1 MRPFTMIIG
10 LLLAAFVA
18 PASAEQRNGFVRS
31 DVVLEQYKEAQ
42 TAQTQL
48 KQEVEDWQREAAE
61 MEKELGSL
69 LEEYQGRSAMLSEEA
84 RVREMAVIER
94 KRVALAEYAERYF
107 DPRAGKA
114 TQRQAELFRPIE
126 EAILAAIRDVAEQE
140 NFDMVFDASGGAV
153 LWGAGKY
160 DLTDE
165 VIAALN
171 GATAE

>member
-1 MRPFTMIIG
+1 MRPFTIITS
-10 LLLAAFVA
+10 LLLALSVY

-31 DVVLEQYKEAQ
+31 DLVLEQYKDAQ
-42 TAQTQL
+42 SAQIQL

-84 RVREMAVIER
+84 RGRETSLIDR
-94 KRVALAEYAERYF
+94 KRLALAEFAERYF
-107 DPRAGKA
+107 DPRVGKA
-114 TQRQAELFRPIE
+114 AQRQAELFRPIE
-126 EAILAAIRDVAEQE
+126 EAILAAIRDVAERE
-140 NFDMVFDASGGAV
+140 GFDLVLDASGGAV

-165 VIAALN
+165 VVSALN
-171 GATAE
+171 GSTGE